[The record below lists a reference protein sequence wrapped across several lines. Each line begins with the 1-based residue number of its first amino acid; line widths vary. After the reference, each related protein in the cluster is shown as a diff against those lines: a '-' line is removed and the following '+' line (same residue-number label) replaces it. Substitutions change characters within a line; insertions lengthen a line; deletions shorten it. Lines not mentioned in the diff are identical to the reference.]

1 MLDSGEGAPLLLQG
15 VPKGANVAICHEQGQ
30 NQLPDLIGQLIHQC
44 ALSRA
49 NTTGP
54 CAPIQPRSG
63 QLFLRLSGMSG

>member
-15 VPKGANVAICHEQGQ
+15 VPKGADVAIFYGQGE
-30 NQLPDLIGQLIHQC
+30 NESPDLIGLKIHQC

-54 CAPIQPRSG
+54 CAPIQTRSG